1 MKQKTAQTITP
12 KNIPLNKSISFRR
25 DLIPLRLFLGITF
38 VYAGIQKLTDPQFFN
53 PSAPGYIGKQI
64 IGFAH
69 GSPLH
74 DLFIGLL
81 ASHALAAG
89 LLVINGEIAIGLGAL
104 FGLLLRPAAF
114 FGLLLSLVFFFS
126 ASWHVFPYFYG
137 ADIVFVFCWLTLLL
151 AGPLNCGYP
160 TIDSAL
166 TVSLM
171 KAAPIRRHRRLATL
185 LSILLGIPRP
195 PARSRKPILKEGS
208 TQQQINNVGEL
219 SSSRR
224 RALRT
229 LAFLPLTLFGFAGIW
244 SIFSAFRDHTPDE
257 VQVLPTPTLQPT
269 QEAGEG
275 TRRHR
280 DDNEQG
286 RSATPNPGGQST
298 PQAGSPAATSGQ
310 AAVIARTSA
319 VPLNSAVPFTLP
331 TNSDDG
337 ILIHLSDGKFV
348 AFDALCTHAGCTVDY
363 DQGTQHLICPCHG
376 AEFDPAHAAA
386 VLSGPTDTP
395 LPPVAIQIDST
406 GAITVKPST

>member
-1 MKQKTAQTITP
+1 MKQKTTQTTTQ
-12 KNIPLNKSISFRR
+12 KKIPLDKSISFRR

-53 PSAPGYIGKQI
+53 SSAPGYIGKQI

-69 GSPLH
+69 DSPLH

-151 AGPLNCGYP
+151 AGPINCGYP

-166 TVSLM
+166 TASVM
-171 KAAPIRRHRRLATL
+171 KTAPIKRHRRLATL
-185 LSILLGIPRP
+185 LSIILGIPRP
-195 PARSRKPILKEGS
+195 LVRTHKSMLKEGS
-208 TQQQINNVGEL
+208 TQQQINNAGEL
-219 SSSRR
+219 SLSRR
-224 RALRT
+224 RTLRNLT
-229 LAFLPLTLFGFAGIW
+229 SLPLTLFGLAAVW
-244 SIFSAFRDHTPDE
+244 SVFSAFRDHTPDE
-257 VQVLPTPTLQPT
+257 VQVLPASTPQQT
-269 QEAGEG
+269 QETGEG
-275 TRRHR
+275 TTRRHR
-280 DDNEQG
+280 DDNEQE
-286 RSATPNPGGQST
+286 RTATTASGGQST
-298 PQAGSPAATSGQ
+298 PQTGSPTTSGQ
-310 AAVIARTSA
+310 PAVIAHISK

-395 LPPVAIQIDST
+395 LPPVAIQIDSAGT
-406 GAITVKPST
+406 ITVKPST